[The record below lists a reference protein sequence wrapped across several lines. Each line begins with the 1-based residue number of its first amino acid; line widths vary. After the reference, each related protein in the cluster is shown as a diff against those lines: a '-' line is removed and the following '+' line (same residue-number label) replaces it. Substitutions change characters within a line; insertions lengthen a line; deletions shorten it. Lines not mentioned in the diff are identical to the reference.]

1 MKDLQSSRGVS
12 SSGASGSYQPYP
24 KARPS
29 PRNSP
34 QKNGSPRKRLTVGE
48 KLPVLSPEQQTRL
61 QNELLPGCKEPY
73 VQAGLTIAQIHEMSK
88 ADGQAQVDQAR
99 KYTAVAMSKMYKTQ
113 RRAPPAAPAPITAE
127 QRARGRLL
135 RYISLYED
143 EYREDILEYMYKL
156 QERTMPSRSAM
167 EQQTDIDLAMR
178 RALVDFMVELH
189 SVFHLRQ
196 ETLYLGINILDRY
209 TSRRVVNKKHY
220 QLVGCVAMWIAAKF
234 EDSKDH
240 VPNTGDL
247 RDFCHNVY
255 EEGSFIQMEC
265 HVLNTINWELGHP
278 TSEAWFRCMV
288 NTLDRSGS
296 AAAKEMAI
304 RQGWVGL
311 PELET
316 RGVPVIMADL
326 TTQCIG
332 RYLMEVMVYQDALID
347 VPPCVIAEAALILSK
362 VINWRTRERTNESP
376 AALHVARYLH
386 DLLSKDVNMISRTL
400 FKKYKTSQFE
410 MASQAV
416 TEFYLAG
423 SSGNCLKFLE
433 ELPDVEEVAEQKE
446 AERVAA
452 EEAAAESAAFGED
465 LEEVDVNSDD
475 NGATHGGLSFAD
487 SGYGSSLGDSPLA
500 GRKDAPAAAAGG
512 RSPRSSPSS
521 SSIASPTKTGVL
533 PHGVPPLNL
542 SPKA

>member
-1 MKDLQSSRGVS
+1 MAHRTTRRCRHRLPIGYDATMELVS
-12 SSGASGSYQPYP
+12 SVPRFPSIDIPSPTPVFSTLQHPIHSDKFASVLLSWSTMKEQQSARPSSINRNAVSTTVSRSGGSFQPYP

-34 QKNGSPRKRLTVGE
+34 TKKSPRKRLAVGG

-61 QNELLPGCKEPY
+61 QNELLPGCQEPY
-73 VQAGLTIAQIHEMSK
+73 VPAGVTIAQLHQMSK

-99 KYTAVAMSKMYKTQ
+99 KYTAVAMENMYNQ

-156 QERTMPSRSAM
+156 QVSSLAYPLVLILIWLLQETTMPSRSAM
-167 EQQTDIDLAMR
+167 EQQTDIDLPMR
-178 RALVDFMVELH
+178 QALLDFMVELH
-189 SVFHLRQ
+189 GVFHLRQ

-234 EDSKDH
+234 EDSKEH

-247 RDFCHNVY
+247 KQYCREVY
-255 EEGSFIQMEC
+255 EESSFMQMEG
-265 HVLNTINWELGHP
+265 HVLATINWELGHP
-278 TSEAWFRCMV
+278 TAEAWFRCMV

-296 AAAKEMAI
+296 AAAKEMAF

-332 RYLMEVMVYQDALID
+332 RYLMEVMTYQDALID

-362 VINWRTRERTNESP
+362 VINWRTREVSNAR
-376 AALHVARYLH
+376 AAR
-386 DLLSKDVNMISRTL
+386 I
-400 FKKYKTSQFE
+400 
-410 MASQAV
+410 
-416 TEFYLAG
+416 
-423 SSGNCLKFLE
+423 
-433 ELPDVEEVAEQKE
+433 
-446 AERVAA
+446 
-452 EEAAAESAAFGED
+452 
-465 LEEVDVNSDD
+465 
-475 NGATHGGLSFAD
+475 
-487 SGYGSSLGDSPLA
+487 
-500 GRKDAPAAAAGG
+500 
-512 RSPRSSPSS
+512 
-521 SSIASPTKTGVL
+521 
-533 PHGVPPLNL
+533 
-542 SPKA
+542 